1 MVSAAKTSKRP
12 FVPSV
17 EPELVNVYAGTSLDR
32 AEQLLIE
39 ATLRYTSGNV
49 SQAAKMLGL
58 DRSTLHIKLKR
69 YGIKG

>member
-1 MVSAAKTSKRP
+1 MSAAKRSKRP
-12 FVPSV
+12 FMPSV
-17 EPELVNVYAGTSLDR
+17 APELVKVYAGMSLDR

-58 DRSTLHIKLKR
+58 DRSTLHVKLKR
-69 YGIKG
+69 YGIKR